1 MQNIILIVHLILA
14 VVLIAVVLLQRSE
27 GGALGIG
34 GGGGGGMVSSRGAAS
49 ALSKVTWVIG
59 VCFLC
64 TSIALT
70 IVSDGG
76 RGGSVFGPLGNPD
89 GTLSLPGPATPSEA
103 PLPGLP
109 SATVPEAAE

>member
-14 VVLIAVVLLQRSE
+14 VVLIAVVLMQRSE
-27 GGALGIG
+27 GGALGI

-59 VCFLC
+59 VGFLC

-76 RGGSVFGPLGNPD
+76 RGGSVFGPLGD
-89 GTLSLPGPATPSEA
+89 TGGAL
-103 PLPGLP
+103 PLPPPSQVEQPLPNLP